1 MNTARPRRPLR
12 ALFACCLAFVSML
25 AAAAAFAADPP
36 SAGATAKPVKIKPK
50 GTGEGGN
57 ESSGGLLQPDVNV
70 IDAPTSAVLDYG
82 GYSSVSRFYSGGGV
96 LEYVSF
102 GVFQNL
108 NIGGS
113 LSMDSIIGS
122 DRNVRL
128 RAPDAQVKYRFYE
141 GDRWFPSFAVG
152 YDGQGYDYNSTDKR
166 YNNKQRG
173 FYVVGTQE
181 LGVPGLEVHPSM
193 NISDFDG
200 NSFYGSIPFSYN
212 IQDKVSLLAEWDNI
226 QNFYDSRL
234 NMGVRAYLTPH
245 FHLDFAVR
253 RIGSGGLY
261 GNGDT
266 RRPER
271 IVQIRYSGNF

>member
-1 MNTARPRRPLR
+1 MKYA
-12 ALFACCLAFVSML
+12 ALSALVFLATL
-25 AAAAAFAADPP
+25 APAYAADPP
-36 SAGATAKPVKIKPK
+36 SPSATAATPSAKPKIKPK
-50 GTGEGGN
+50 GGSSEGGG

-82 GYSSVSRFYSGGGV
+82 GYSTLSRFYSGGGV
-96 LEYVSF
+96 LQYVSF

-113 LSMDSIIGS
+113 LTVDSLIGN

-128 RAPDAQVKYRFYE
+128 RAPNAQVKYRFYE
-141 GDRWFPSFAVG
+141 GDRWFPSFALG

-173 FYVVGTQE
+173 FFVVATQE
-181 LGVPGLEVHPSM
+181 LGVPGLEVHPSL

-200 NSFYGSIPFSYN
+200 NSFFGSIPFSYN

-226 QNFYDSRL
+226 QNFNDSRF
-234 NMGVRAYLTPH
+234 NMGVRTYVTPH

-253 RIGSGGLY
+253 RIGQGGLY
-261 GNGDT
+261 GNGDS